1 MDLILVR
8 YGEIALKGAN
18 RRKFEKNLEENLR
31 AYLKKEGISFGGV
44 ASKRSRIFIYS
55 PSRLPDLSRVLGVVS
70 YSPAWEFPT
79 LEEVKDFLAQQE
91 ALFSGASSFRITASR
106 ADKNYPLTSP
116 EIERELGAVVHEKFS
131 VPVNL
136 KQPQINVG
144 VEYIDEFFY
153 VYFEKMPGWGGLPVG
168 VSGKLVVL
176 LSGGIDSPV
185 AAFLMMKRG
194 AELVLLHFRKNPIDD
209 RIGEIHRAL
218 SAYAVGREPELVVM
232 DLGKVKKFYDL
243 ARRRDE
249 THRYMCVLCKHM
261 MLRTAEKLAFKKG
274 ALGIVTG
281 DSLAQVASQTLEN
294 LAAQRYGLKL
304 PVYSPLIG
312 LDKTE
317 IVNIAKK
324 IGTYEP
330 SIHHKEKPCPLHP
343 HPVTRARMD
352 KFFQAWDEV
361 TEKLGYLPWEKFF
374 QRK

>member
-18 RRKFEKNLEENLR
+18 RRRFEKTLEENIR
-31 AYLKKEGISFGGV
+31 AFLKKEGISFKGV
-44 ASKRSRIFIYS
+44 SSKRSRIFIYE
-55 PSRLPDLSRVLGVVS
+55 PSSLPDLSKVLGIVS
-70 YSPAWEFPT
+70 YSPAWEFAS
-79 LEEVKDFLAQQE
+79 LREVKEFLAQQE
-91 ALFSGASSFRITASR
+91 EIFSKAASFRITASR

-116 EIERELGAVVHEKFS
+116 EIERELGAVVWEKFS

-136 KQPQINVG
+136 KEPEVNVG

-153 VYFEKMPGWGGLPVG
+153 VYFEKLPGWGGLPVG
-168 VSGKLVVL
+168 VSGKLVAL

-194 AELVLLHFRKNPIDD
+194 AELILLHFQREPIQD
-209 RIGEIHRAL
+209 RIGEIHKAL
-218 SAYAVGREPELVVM
+218 SYFAAGREPELVVM
-232 DLGKVKKFYDL
+232 DLGKVSRFYSA

-261 MLRTAEKLAFKKG
+261 MLKTAEKLAFKKG

-317 IVNIAKK
+317 IIAIAKK
-324 IGTYEP
+324 IGTYQP
-330 SIHHKEKPCPLHP
+330 SIEHRERPCPLHP

-352 KFFQAWDEV
+352 KFFKLWDEV
-361 TEKLGYLPWEKFF
+361 VEKTGFLPWERFF
-374 QRK
+374 GKK